1 VATKARL
8 RCSLSGESHAPL
20 PNHEHHTVRLQP
32 HEKPWRVDRC
42 PWGLV
47 LADPI
52 VRPVLNAHARL
63 TRFSQ
68 LPPGRGDPRTELA
81 LHVVALEHDRID
93 VENLPKPKP

>member
-1 VATKARL
+1 L
-8 RCSLSGESHAPL
+8 PGESHPPL
-20 PNHEHHTVRLQP
+20 LPHEQHAIRLQS

-63 TRFSQ
+63 TRFQQ

-81 LHVVALEHDRID
+81 LHIVALEHERID
-93 VENLPKPKP
+93 SESLPKAAR